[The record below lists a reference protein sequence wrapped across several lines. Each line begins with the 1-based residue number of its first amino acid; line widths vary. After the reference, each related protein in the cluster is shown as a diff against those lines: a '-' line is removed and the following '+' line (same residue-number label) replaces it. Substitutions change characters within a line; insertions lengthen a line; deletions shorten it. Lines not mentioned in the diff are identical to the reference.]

1 MTREEVGKVLALL
14 SAYYDKGQRTMGVKA
29 TVVAWEYV
37 IGQYEY
43 NVAKRAVINF
53 ARNDT
58 REYATFPSA
67 GLIRKAIEEEE
78 AVSRLIFNSA
88 FRDAPYEALPPRCKE
103 QITEHNYKSLLGREQ
118 EELLEHK
125 DGIIEQLKNNMA
137 LLEGARN
144 GN

>member
-14 SAYYDKGQRTMGVKA
+14 SAYYDKGQRTMSVKA

-78 AVSRLIFNSA
+78 AVPRLIFNSA
-88 FRDAPYEALPPRCKE
+88 FRGSPYETLPPRCKE
-103 QITEHNYKSLLGREQ
+103 EITEQAYGDIMGNKQ
-118 EELLEHK
+118 EDLLEHK
-125 DGIIEQLKNNMA
+125 DRIIERLKSNVA

>member
-14 SAYYDKGQRTMGVKA
+14 SAYYDKGQRTMSVKA

-78 AVSRLIFNSA
+78 AVPRLIFNSA
-88 FRDAPYEALPPRCKE
+88 FRGSPYETLPPR
-103 QITEHNYKSLLGREQ
+103 
-118 EELLEHK
+118 
-125 DGIIEQLKNNMA
+125 
-137 LLEGARN
+137 
-144 GN
+144 